1 VRRRAPRFDWN
12 LAGIVSPKRYLG
24 ILTMLRVQHWR
35 PLWNTYFYCIRQ
47 DMVLTMY
54 THTSLIAFPPFSNGL
69 LAVAINISCT
79 VRVYY
84 TSAYL
89 SERIN
94 LGPFVYRTSI
104 YSELLGYIPT
114 SIHYSLYMYMVVVIC
129 SNSNMLIL
137 YMVNRGPR
145 WLSCMLWCHILPNCL
160 QKY

>member
-1 VRRRAPRFDWN
+1 
-12 LAGIVSPKRYLG
+12 
-24 ILTMLRVQHWR
+24 
-35 PLWNTYFYCIRQ
+35 
-47 DMVLTMY
+47 MY

-104 YSELLGYIPT
+104 YSELLGYILT
-114 SIHYSLYMYMVVVIC
+114 STLFSLHVHGG
-129 SNSNMLIL
+129 SNM
-137 YMVNRGPR
+137 
-145 WLSCMLWCHILPNCL
+145 
-160 QKY
+160 